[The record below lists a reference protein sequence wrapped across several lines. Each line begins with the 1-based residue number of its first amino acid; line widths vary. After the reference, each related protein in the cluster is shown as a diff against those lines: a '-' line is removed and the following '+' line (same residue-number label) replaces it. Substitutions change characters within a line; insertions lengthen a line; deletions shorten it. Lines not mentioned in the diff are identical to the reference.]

1 MKTAIVTDQK
11 QKVFSARYE
20 PSLRGL
26 NVDKILVIVSRKFT
40 MSDDVKRNLQLAIQR
55 NNGTIEY
62 IYTD

>member
-26 NVDKILVIVSRKFT
+26 HVDKILVIISRDFK
-40 MSDDVKRNLQLAIQR
+40 MADDVKRNLKMAVGRSQ
-55 NNGTIEY
+55 GTIEY